1 MAEEN
6 TIARPAGTVA
16 FYTLLSR
23 ILGLAR
29 DMVVAFSFGAASHAD
44 AFFVA
49 FRIPNMLRRM
59 VAEGALTAAFLPVY
73 VDSLEKQGPEEGRKV
88 VDIVFTVLTLVLVV
102 LTLAGVALSPW
113 VIRLF
118 APGFLGVPGKFELA
132 VSLNRIVFPYIFF
145 VSLVALCMG
154 VLNANGHFSAPAA
167 SPILLNVFMI
177 LGAVGFSRWCNPP
190 IYGLAVGVLAGGLF
204 QFLLQVPALESKGVR
219 FRPNLSFRHPAVRR
233 IGLLFL
239 PAALGA
245 AVYQLNLFVSNVL
258 ASFLPEGSIS
268 YLWYSSRLLEFPL
281 GVFGMALATAAFPSL
296 SQQSSRRD
304 ASRFFRTFE
313 DALSLITFATLP
325 AMVGLMVLGRPIV
338 EVLFQRGAF
347 DALTTRGTAD
357 ALLYY
362 ATGMWP
368 IAAGRILVSA
378 FHSVQDTRTPV
389 KLSLVSFVANVVLS
403 LLLMG
408 PMLHCGLALANSLS
422 AVLNT
427 AMLFVCFRSR
437 MGGWGLGWVR
447 NSGGRVI
454 LASGMMGLALS
465 ALKGVLGWE
474 EAYPFARKCL
484 LLGLWVVAG
493 GGVYIVGC
501 LVLRVRELD
510 AFMASLR
517 ARCRRPNV
525 LPPGGGGATGAGGSD
540 SVRRSS

>member
-1 MAEEN
+1 
-6 TIARPAGTVA
+6 
-16 FYTLLSR
+16 
-23 ILGLAR
+23 
-29 DMVVAFSFGAASHAD
+29 
-44 AFFVA
+44 
-49 FRIPNMLRRM
+49 
-59 VAEGALTAAFLPVY
+59 
-73 VDSLEKQGPEEGRKV
+73 
-88 VDIVFTVLTLVLVV
+88 
-102 LTLAGVALSPW
+102 
-113 VIRLF
+113 
-118 APGFLGVPGKFELA
+118 
-132 VSLNRIVFPYIFF
+132 
-145 VSLVALCMG
+145 
-154 VLNANGHFSAPAA
+154 
-167 SPILLNVFMI
+167 
-177 LGAVGFSRWCNPP
+177 
-190 IYGLAVGVLAGGLF
+190 
-204 QFLLQVPALESKGVR
+204 
-219 FRPNLSFRHPAVRR
+219 
-233 IGLLFL
+233 
-239 PAALGA
+239 
-245 AVYQLNLFVSNVL
+245 
-258 ASFLPEGSIS
+258 
-268 YLWYSSRLLEFPL
+268 
-281 GVFGMALATAAFPSL
+281 
-296 SQQSSRRD
+296 
-304 ASRFFRTFE
+304 
-313 DALSLITFATLP
+313 
-325 AMVGLMVLGRPIV
+325 
-338 EVLFQRGAF
+338 
-347 DALTTRGTAD
+347 
-357 ALLYY
+357 
-362 ATGMWP
+362 MWP